1 MELLLFIVI
10 LKDVASVFFRAIT
23 FSFTSSKDVI
33 GSSSLLEGVVE
44 SFGDEGLGVDGVDGL
59 SVGLLGEEG
68 DVELLFSF
76 PHEAKDKIAMIEPRQ
91 IVNFLDFIIASPFA

>member
-33 GSSSLLEGVVE
+33 GSFSLLEGVVE

-68 DVELLFSF
+68 NVELLFSF
-76 PHEAKDKIAMIEPRQ
+76 PHEAKDKIAMIVPRQ